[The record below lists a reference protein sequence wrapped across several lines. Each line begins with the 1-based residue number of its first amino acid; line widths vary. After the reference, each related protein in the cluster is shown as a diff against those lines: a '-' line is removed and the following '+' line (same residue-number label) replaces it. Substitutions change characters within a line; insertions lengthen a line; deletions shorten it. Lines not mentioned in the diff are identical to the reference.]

1 MKLITAVAALVPV
14 VAGSVDVAESHCDK
28 CAVDVENAKAQKPGG
43 AEVEIRK

>member
-1 MKLITAVAALVPV
+1 MKLITAVAALVP